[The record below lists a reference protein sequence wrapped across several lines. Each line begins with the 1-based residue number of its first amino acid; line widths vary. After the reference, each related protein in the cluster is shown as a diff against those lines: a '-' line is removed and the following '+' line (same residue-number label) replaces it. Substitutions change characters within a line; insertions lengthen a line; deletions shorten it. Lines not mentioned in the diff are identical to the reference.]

1 MKLMFT
7 MANSGEKFEIKGGVG
22 FPNPLDPFEK
32 KKQLDWGLGVA
43 RAIQSEWFHSY
54 FGDTCKF
61 FTQRD
66 EFLKRRIYAK
76 GLQSMT
82 KYFDKLGTNGDTS
95 LLNLAKKPI
104 TIIPKLVNITTNGM
118 SNRGYVVK
126 ATAIDQV
133 SRESKENYRK
143 QIEDDQLGKDI
154 AIQAKEQLGVEV
166 SNMPIDQIPETKE
179 EMQLHLQ
186 LEYKPSYEMS
196 QELAIETVMKDSDY
210 DNIINPQ
217 VIRDL
222 IELGVGCVKHRL
234 VPERGIRIERVN
246 PENKMQSYTEDPYF
260 RDCFWHAEYKRVL
273 VSDVLIENDWLN
285 DPENEWYKEQLI
297 HSGKAW
303 DFHFNTPT
311 NERLQGTTNIL
322 YFTYRTTRERFKK
335 IKEKAT
341 GEKIVSDASAFF
353 DATKVK
359 KEDYKRVS
367 KVDEIIFE
375 GAYVLG
381 TDIMLKW
388 EVMENM
394 TRPKSNT
401 QKVIDQY
408 IMIAPDKEK
417 SYINSLVAR
426 MMNID
431 DLIQIC
437 ELKAQQMIQ
446 RMMPDG
452 YFIDEDAIAEV
463 DLGDGNVLKPQG
475 LLDMFFQTGSIVG
488 RTMGADGT
496 YNYSKLPIT
505 ELKTAGNLTK
515 LQALRIERDSYRNDQ
530 REVIGLNKASDASNP
545 DKESLVGLQKIAA
558 LNSNT
563 ATRHI
568 LDASKEITRRVAECT
583 TYSISD
589 VLKYFPKLKED
600 LIRKIGATSV
610 EDLESMKDLHLRDF
624 AIYLDMDLDDEERA
638 KLEAD
643 MSVAIEKGYL
653 SVADKYKVLNIKNF
667 KQAVGYMSILMDKHA
682 KKQQEA
688 KAQEYK
694 IQADENIRASQTSE
708 QFKQQTVQMET
719 EANTKI
725 QKMISE
731 GEIAKERTRGDENRK
746 TAEVKGQFDI
756 QVAEL
761 NANVAMNKFNELED
775 RKDSRSVKEATMNS
789 KMIKQRKED
798 GAEPIDFEN
807 ENVGMEE
814 FELEED

>member
-1 MKLMFT
+1 M
-7 MANSGEKFEIKGGVG
+7 NNNREKFEIKSGVG
-22 FPNPLDPFEK
+22 YPNPLDPFEK
-32 KKQLDWGLGVA
+32 KKQSDWGLGVA
-43 RAIQSEWFHSY
+43 RAIQSEWFYPY
-54 FGDTCKF
+54 FGSSCKF
-61 FTQRD
+61 QTQRD
-66 EFLKRRIYAK
+66 EFLQRRIYAK
-76 GLQSMT
+76 GLQPMT

-154 AIQAKEQLGVEV
+154 AIQAKEMLGVEV

-196 QELAIETVMKDSDY
+196 QELAIETVLKDSDY

-222 IELGVGCVKHRL
+222 IELGVGCVKQRL
-234 VPERGIRIERVN
+234 VPERGIVIERVN
-246 PENKMQSYTEDPYF
+246 PENKIQSYTDDPYY
-260 RDCFWHAEYKRVL
+260 RDCFWHAEAKRVL
-273 VSDVLIENDWLN
+273 ISDVLIENPWLN
-285 DPENEWYKEQLI
+285 DDKNEWYREQLL

-303 DFHFNTPT
+303 DNYYNTPS
-311 NERLQGTTNIL
+311 NERLEGTTNIL
-322 YFTYRTTRERFKK
+322 YFTYRTTREKFKK

-341 GEKIVSDASAFF
+341 GEKIVSDASPFF
-353 DATKVK
+353 DVTKVK

-367 KVDEIIFE
+367 KVEEIIFE

-388 EVMENM
+388 EVMQNM
-394 TRPKSNT
+394 TRPKSNI
-401 QKVIDQY
+401 QKVLDQY

-417 SYINSLVAR
+417 GYIDSLVAR

-496 YNYSKLPIT
+496 YNYSKIPIT

-568 LDASKEITRRVAECT
+568 LDASKEITRRVCEAA

-624 AIYLDMDLDDEERA
+624 AIYLDLDLDDEERA
-638 KLEAD
+638 ELKAD
-643 MSVAIEKGYL
+643 MTIAIEKGYL
-653 SVADKYKVLNIKNF
+653 SLPDKYRVLNIKNL
-667 KQAVGYMSILMDKHA
+667 KQAQGFMAILMDKYA
-682 KKQQEA
+682 KKQQEL
-688 KAQEYK
+688 KVQEYK

-708 QFKQQTVQMET
+708 QAKQQTVQME
-719 EANTKI
+719 ADSKASI
-725 QKMISE
+725 QDIISK
-731 GEIAKERTRGDENRK
+731 GEEAKERTRGEEARK
-746 TAEVKGQFDI
+746 TLEVEYSLKTDLQYVINKGQI
-756 QVAEL
+756 EKQEEVEEKKTERENL
-761 NANVAMNKFNELED
+761 RYTNQ
-775 RKDSRSVKEATMNS
+775 SKENY
-789 KMIKQRKED
+789 KKEN
-798 GAEPIDFEN
+798 GGPPIDFRNQED
-807 ENVGMEE
+807 EVEMKA